1 MAPADVDGAD
11 VDGADVDGAPE
22 DDGVDGAEVSVPEV
36 AALLVADSGEVEDD
50 SDAAVDPLSG
60 GALGV
65 LVGATA
71 GTNSVADGGTV

>member
-1 MAPADVDGAD
+1 M
-11 VDGADVDGAPE
+11 
-22 DDGVDGAEVSVPEV
+22 DGAEDSVPEV

>member
-1 MAPADVDGAD
+1 MDGAPEEDGVDADADV
-11 VDGADVDGAPE
+11 VGAPE
-22 DDGVDGAEVSVPEV
+22 DDGAEDSVPDV
-36 AALLVADSGEVEDD
+36 AALLVDDSGGVEDD
-50 SDAAVDPLSG
+50 SDAAVDPLGG